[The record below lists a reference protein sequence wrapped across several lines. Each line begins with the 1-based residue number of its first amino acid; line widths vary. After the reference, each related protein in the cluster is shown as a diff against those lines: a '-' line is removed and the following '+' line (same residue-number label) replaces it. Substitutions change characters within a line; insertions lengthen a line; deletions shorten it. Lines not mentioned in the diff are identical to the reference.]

1 MKEKPI
7 AYGYMRVRK
16 EASDQE
22 LKLID
27 DRMHACA
34 DAHGLWLTYTHYE
47 WGSGIEPH
55 RLIRRLIKDDVRHVI
70 VPSLVQITEHPLMQF
85 IVSESI
91 TLDAGALLYE
101 ASGLYGR
108 ASVS

>member
-27 DRMHACA
+27 DQLHAYA
-34 DAHGLWLTYTHYE
+34 QAHNLWMTYTYYE
-47 WGSGIEPH
+47 WGPGISPH
-55 RLIRRLIKDDVRHVI
+55 LLVRRLIRDDVRHVI

-85 IVSESI
+85 IVSESV

>member
-1 MKEKPI
+1 
-7 AYGYMRVRK
+7 MRVRR

-34 DAHGLWLTYTHYE
+34 EAHGLRLTYTHYE
-47 WGSGIEPH
+47 WGPGIQPH
-55 RLIRRLIKDDVRHVI
+55 LLVRRLIRDKVRHVI
-70 VPSLVQITEHPLMQF
+70 VPSLMQITEHPLMQF
-85 IVSESI
+85 IVSESV

-101 ASGLYGR
+101 ARALYGR